1 MTGTASA
8 PALGALLSL
17 LASLGTLL
25 AVSRFPAMRRPTL
38 DERLAPYLRDSPPG
52 SRLLQPDRTVTPFP
66 TLERIIAPVI
76 IAAARRLESVLGGG
90 ASVRRRL
97 ERAGSTVTLEQFRAE
112 QVLWG
117 VLALLGALTLGVL
130 AVSRGVGRPAPLLI
144 FCLLT
149 AVAGV
154 VGRDQWLGHAVSR
167 REQRMMAEFPTVAE
181 LLALAVAAGEG
192 AVGALERVAA
202 RSNGELAREL
212 GRTLSDARSGTSLVV
227 ALQGVADRTALPALA
242 RFADGIAIAV
252 ERGTPLA
259 DVLRAQA
266 VDVREAGRRDLLD
279 IGGRKEI
286 AMMMPVIFLVL
297 PVTVLFAL
305 FPGFVGLSLGA

>member
-1 MTGTASA
+1 MTGGASA
-8 PALGALLSL
+8 QALGALVGLVGTLGAL
-17 LASLGTLL
+17 LALTR
-25 AVSRFPAMRRPTL
+25 VPALRRPRL
-38 DERLAPYLRDSPPG
+38 DDRLAPYLRDAPRG
-52 SRLLQPDRTVTPFP
+52 SALLRPDRSVSPFP
-66 TLERIIAPVI
+66 TLERILGPVLA
-76 IAAARRLESVLGGG
+76 AAARRLEGVLSGG

-97 ERAGSTVTLEQFRAE
+97 ERAGTGVTLEQFRAE

-117 VLALLGALTLGVL
+117 VLALLGALTLGVISL
-130 AVSRGVGRPAPLLI
+130 TRGVGSPVPLLI
-144 FCLLT
+144 LCLLSA
-149 AVAGV
+149 AVGV
-154 VGRDQWLGHAVSR
+154 VGRDQWLSRRVSL

-192 AVGALERVAA
+192 AAGALERVAA
-202 RSNGELAREL
+202 RSSGELAREL
-212 GRTLSDARSGTSLVV
+212 GRTLVDARSGTSLVV
-227 ALQGVADRTALPALA
+227 ALQRVADRTALPALA

-266 VDVREAGRRDLLD
+266 VDVREAGRRALLEA
-279 IGGRKEI
+279 GGRKEI

-305 FPGFVGLSLGA
+305 FPGFVGLKLAA